1 VKNHSS
7 RDTAPAESSS
17 QESEARAPGKQTLT
31 SHVQQMPAESDST
44 VPPPPRRLQLKGAGP
59 AAGAS
64 GQSFVDGIS
73 GVHAAAARGVSGPS
87 TALPHHEAIQRSFG
101 RHDVSGIAAHTDDNA
116 AAGAREMG
124 ASAFATGNHVAFA
137 GAPSLHTAAHEA
149 AHVVQQRAGVHLAGG
164 VGAAGDQYE
173 RHADAVA
180 ARVVQGQ
187 SAAAL
192 LDQHAGGGGAGGAAG
207 GGAAIQRD
215 DTNAAAAI
223 DYEAEFNSFSQRDHV
238 EDGLAGYKDI
248 RELFIQE
255 FGSVAKANAYYSAMS
270 HPTFLGQRV
279 TVHQQLA
286 AALAAAEVKL
296 GQGSSDPAEQQQ
308 YEAIAAAVKD
318 GFAGKSAGGF
328 NIRRNRNAK
337 GRLSDHSFG
346 TAIDIRAKFNP
357 NLAEDKKRRA
367 AQKKNPNKPER
378 FDEKMI
384 VAVTDRDIGS
394 DLARMREGG
403 KTDELVDPAADIQG
417 ASGDFKSA
425 FLNESAVEHTMLE
438 YLTKRLSIDVE
449 ADFSID
455 KVKDA
460 AKSGKAGRKEL
471 SRYLGGHLGSMP
483 DAIEQQEREDRES
496 FFANGGTEK
505 RWKELEK
512 QRRDANLK
520 KADAD
525 RARRAEAYRKD
536 AELTAKGVSD
546 DEIQKRVW
554 DPFWAG
560 EGKRLDADVSAITD
574 RAAQMLLKMW
584 ATYEQSL
591 QTGKQD
597 KDGDGRRDPQTEG
610 EPGTIAAH
618 GFMDLPAKLV
628 AAMSGSDGGNLKWL
642 GAYNQ
647 DFMHFELKST
657 PPRK

>member
-1 VKNHSS
+1 VKHHSS
-7 RDTAPAESSS
+7 RDTAADGASSK
-17 QESEARAPGKQTLT
+17 ESEARTPGKQTLT
-31 SHVQQMPAESDST
+31 SHVQLMPAESEPAAAS
-44 VPPPPRRLQLKGAGP
+44 PLRRLQLRGAEP

-73 GVHAAAARGVSGPS
+73 GVHAAAAAGVSGPS
-87 TALPHHEAIQRSFG
+87 SAMPHQEAIQQSFG
-101 RHDVSGIAAHTDDNA
+101 RHDISGIAAHTDDKA
-116 AAGAREMG
+116 AAGANAMG

-164 VGAAGDQYE
+164 VGAAGDPHE

-180 ARVVQGQ
+180 DRVVQGQ
-187 SAAAL
+187 SAEGL
-192 LDQHAGGGGAGGAAG
+192 LDQYAGGGGAGGSAIQRQDAG
-207 GGAAIQRD
+207 ATGGAA
-215 DTNAAAAI
+215 AV
-223 DYEAEFNSFSQRDHV
+223 DYDAEFNSFSQRGHI
-238 EDGLAGYKDI
+238 EGGLEGYKDI
-248 RELFIQE
+248 RELFISE

-270 HPTFLGQRV
+270 HPFFLGQKV

-286 AALAAAEVKL
+286 DALAAAEVKL

-318 GFAGKSAGGF
+318 GFTGPSAGGF

-367 AQKKNPNKPER
+367 AQKKNPSKPER

-384 VAVTDRDIGS
+384 VAVTDRNIGS

-403 KTDELVDPAADIQG
+403 KTDDLVDPAADIHG
-417 ASGDFKSA
+417 ASEDFKAA
-425 FLNESAVEHTMLE
+425 FADEGAVEHAMRE
-438 YLTKRLSIDVE
+438 YLTRLSIDIKD
-449 ADFSID
+449 DFTID

-460 AKSGKAGRKEL
+460 AKGGKAGKAGFKEL
-471 SRYLGGHLGSMP
+471 SHYLSSNLGSMP

-512 QRRDANLK
+512 QRLDASLK
-520 KADAD
+520 KSAAD
-525 RARRAEAYRKD
+525 RARLAAAYRKD

-560 EGKRLDADVSAITD
+560 EGKRFEADVSAITD
-574 RAAQMLLKMW
+574 RAAQMLIKMW
-584 ATYEQSL
+584 STYQQSL

-647 DFMHFELKST
+647 DFMHFELKAT